1 MGDCVQRH
9 GARTVR
15 GAEFLWGLTDELNLE
30 RNACLR
36 HIDPGRPWRPDLSG
50 FFEHHGVCALG
61 VRLVRSLHFRA

>member
-15 GAEFLWGLTDELNLE
+15 GAEFLWGLTDESNLE
-30 RNACLR
+30 CNACLR

-61 VRLVRSLHFRA
+61 VRLFNSLYFRA